1 MSETVAILR
10 FREEESGRFESLFE
24 AEIYPLWQEFKAKRK
39 LIAATLAPA
48 LDAPEPKEGGATTF
62 STFTSRAERNTTNS
76 IRIGSSGWLPPA
88 GTTDGASASRTPFSQ
103 A

>member
-48 LDAPEPKEGGATTF
+48 LDAPEPKEGERDYILYIYVP
-62 STFTSRAERNTTNS
+62 SREEHNQFDTDRQLRLVA
-76 IRIGSSGWLPPA
+76 SG
-88 GTTDGASASRTPFSQ
+88 GYH
-103 A
+103 